1 MIRPPGFRG
10 AAFGDEFDG
19 DGRSQPVSRAAIST
33 SLGISSD
40 WAWLRQVHGRGVV
53 RVSRSGPQG
62 DADAAFTTQAGLPLA
77 VATADCYPVIL
88 EADGAVGIA
97 HSGWRGTAAGVVG
110 ALREA
115 MAAVGFTPARAAIGP
130 GIGPC
135 CFEVGAEVAAQFPD
149 HRRQTAWGTL
159 SVDLRG
165 DIVAALAG
173 LDVWD
178 AGVCTMSDDGYHSH
192 RRDRASER
200 QVAVAWL
207 PG

>member
-10 AAFGDEFDG
+10 AAFGDVSDG
-19 DGRSQPVSRAAIST
+19 DGRSEPGSRASISS
-33 SLGISSD
+33 SLGIPAD

-53 RVSRSGPQG
+53 RVSRPGPQG

-88 EADGAVGIA
+88 EADDAVGIA
-97 HSGWRGTAAGVVG
+97 HSGWRGTAAGVVV
-110 ALREA
+110 ALRQA
-115 MAAVGFTPARAAIGP
+115 MAAAGVSPARAAIGP

-135 CFEVGAEVAAQFPD
+135 CFEVGAEVATQFPG
-149 HRRQTAWGTL
+149 HRRQTSWGTL

-165 DIVAALAG
+165 AIVAALGG

-178 AGVCTMSDDGYHSH
+178 GGVCTMSDDGYHSH
-192 RRDRASER
+192 RRDGAIER

>member
-10 AAFGDEFDG
+10 AAFGDGSDG
-19 DGRSQPVSRAAIST
+19 DGRSEPGSRAAIST
-33 SLGISSD
+33 SLGIPTD
-40 WAWLRQVHGRGVV
+40 WAWLRQVHGCGVV

-97 HSGWRGTAAGVVG
+97 HSGWRGTVAGVVA

-115 MAAVGFTPARAAIGP
+115 MAAAGFDPERAAIGP

-135 CFEVGAEVAAQFPD
+135 CFEVGAEVAAQFPE
-149 HRRQTAWGTL
+149 HSGLTSWGTL
-159 SVDLRG
+159 SVDLR
-165 DIVAALAG
+165 DAIRAALAG
-173 LDVWD
+173 VDVWD
-178 AGVCTMSDDGYHSH
+178 AGVCTMSDDGYHSY
-192 RRDRASER
+192 RRDRAIER